1 MNKRFVT
8 VLVFALAVSGLA
20 TFLIARVIQS
30 GLSSAS
36 RQPTATILVAARDL
50 PIGTLLKEGDWK
62 ATPWAG
68 PVPQEAINKPEDL
81 AQRGVISTIYTG
93 EPIMDSRLAH
103 KGEGAGLATMIPK
116 GMRAVAVRVNEVV
129 GVAGFV
135 LPGMRVDVLVSGNP
149 PNQTELGTETKTILQ
164 NIEVLSAGQSI
175 QKDAENKPISVQ
187 VVNLLVTPEQAEA
200 LSLAS
205 NEARIQLVL
214 RNPLDTDEATTPGT
228 AMAYLFGRSYFS
240 ATDRARPIPHRT
252 GSGFGHGSK
261 AKVTPVVATVA
272 PSATAAPVVITVEV
286 LHSGKKEEKKFVRN
300 TEVSQ

>member
-20 TFLIARVIQS
+20 TILIARVIRGS
-30 GLSSAS
+30 LAS
-36 RQPTATILVAARDL
+36 NRPEAGTAILVAARNL
-50 PIGTLLKEGDWK
+50 PIGTMIKEDDLKTAQW
-62 ATPWAG
+62 TG
-68 PVPQEAINKPEDL
+68 PVPQEAVAKRDTL
-81 AQRGVISTIYTG
+81 LQRGVVSTIYAG
-93 EPIMDSRLAH
+93 EPIMETRLAP
-103 KGEGAGLATMIPK
+103 KGGGAGLAAMIPK
-116 GMRAVAVRVNEVV
+116 GKRAVAVRVNEVV

-149 PNQTELGTETKTILQ
+149 PNAPPTMGTETKTILE

-175 QKDAENKPISVQ
+175 QKDAENKPVSVQ

-214 RNPLDTDEATTPGT
+214 RNPLDTDEAKTPGT
-228 AMAYLFGRSYFS
+228 AMSYLFGRTYFG
-240 ATDRARPIPHRT
+240 AMEMPKTQPPPRRAGT
-252 GSGFGHGSK
+252 GK
-261 AKVTPVVATVA
+261 AKGAREVPV
-272 PSATAAPVVITVEV
+272 SAAAAPHVASAPTVVTVEV
-286 LHSGKKEEKKFVRN
+286 LHSGKKEEKKFTK